1 MENIQPGSS
10 YSNIPQMPLP
20 NATAVLILGIV
31 SLPACFCYGI
41 PGLIAAIIALVLA
54 KKDQALYLTNPSYYT
69 EASYKNLKT
78 GRTCAWVGIVLSA
91 LVLLMVIGILM
102 VFGVAVFTDPQMFMR
117 EMR

>member
-1 MENIQPGSS
+1 MENTQQGSS
-10 YSNIPQMPLP
+10 YSNIPQVQLP

-54 KKDQALYLTNPSYYT
+54 KKDQALYLANPANYT

-91 LVLLMVIGILM
+91 LVLLMVIGVLM
-102 VFGVAVFTDPQMFMR
+102 VFGVAVFTDPENFMR
-117 EMR
+117 QIR